1 MQPREPMPIYEF
13 RCKKCGETFEAL
25 RRVGDTGRDL
35 ACPSCGTRAPEKIFS
50 VFAAGAGGGSTPT
63 GFG

>member
-1 MQPREPMPIYEF
+1 MPIYEF

-35 ACPSCGTRAPEKIFS
+35 PCPSCGTKAPEKIFS
-50 VFAAGAGGGSTPT
+50 VFAAGAGGGTTPT

>member
-1 MQPREPMPIYEF
+1 MPIYEF

-25 RRVGDTGRDL
+25 RPIGDTGRKL
-35 ACPSCGTRAPEKIFS
+35 SCPGCGTKAPEKILS
-50 VFAAGAGGGSTPT
+50 VFAAGGRSAPSST

>member
-1 MQPREPMPIYEF
+1 MMREPMPIYEF

-25 RRVGDTGRDL
+25 CRIGDEGSDL
-35 ACPSCGTRAPEKIFS
+35 VCPTCGTKAPEKIFS
-50 VFAAGAGGGSTPT
+50 VFAAAGSCGPTST